1 MAQRPGRGLPRG
13 SSTGRARPAPPDL
26 LFRRSAPPDAA
37 SRVPEVPAGLRVGR
51 VATPAPRVAPA
62 SPGPRRPAPPAA
74 RPRAPA
80 RKRDFP
86 ARSRSTSVDPAEEAG
101 RSAGP
106 GWGSGSCVEPAPPPV
121 AENSA
126 TTPRLYR
133 LPLRLAARST
143 PSSRSR
149 ARPILPQSRNGSVAT
164 PAVPVRTRL
173 SSSVSGCCEPG
184 TGSELADLVPGA
196 RFPFWVRARGPRHA
210 SAKTHEASTLRR
222 RPRAR
227 GELWRRVRAPE

>member
-1 MAQRPGRGLPRG
+1 MARGPGRGLPRG

-86 ARSRSTSVDPAEEAG
+86 VRSRSTSVDPAEEAG

-106 GWGSGSCVEPAPPPV
+106 GWGSGSCVGPAPPPV

-133 LPLRLAARST
+133 LPLRTRRTIRTAFTGAAK
-143 PSSRSR
+143 
-149 ARPILPQSRNGSVAT
+149 PILPHPSRNGRVAT
-164 PAVPVRTRL
+164 PAVPVRMRL

-184 TGSELADLVPGA
+184 TGSDLADLVPGA
-196 RFPFWVRARGPRHA
+196 RFPFWVCAHARPA
-210 SAKTHEASTLRR
+210 ARR
-222 RPRAR
+222 RGRE
-227 GELWRRVRAPE
+227 GSRVRTRECPTRESSSY